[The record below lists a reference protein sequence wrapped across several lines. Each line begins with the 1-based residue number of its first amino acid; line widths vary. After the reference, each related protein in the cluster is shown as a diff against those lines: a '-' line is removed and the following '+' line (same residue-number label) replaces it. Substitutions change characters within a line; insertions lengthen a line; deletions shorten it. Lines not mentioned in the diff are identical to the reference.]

1 MSIETGRDNFSI
13 SIRSAFLK
21 KGTRQKF
28 SLLTL
33 ILISIIVL
41 SLEYFQK
48 GPIDN
53 FRSLVKDLIF
63 KGSTVFSYPSNFIE
77 EKYSLLNDHLNIY
90 EKSLIYKD
98 NQKQLEFL
106 KAENEYFKN
115 ENELLKKK
123 IDEKNLY
130 SQTLLLS
137 KVILDK
143 QSPYLKSFIINKGFN
158 DDLKIGLA
166 VTEGYYYIG
175 KIVDVNYLTSRILL
189 ASDLN
194 SKIPVTVEPGSINAI
209 LSGNGN
215 DSYAELEYLPENK
228 VVNDGSLVFTSG
240 ADGIIPPAI
249 PIGKVKTINEKKMVN
264 FFVDFGQI
272 KYVGVKK

>member
-48 GPIDN
+48 GPVDN

-63 KGSTVFSYPSNFIE
+63 RGSNFFSYPSKFIE

-90 EKSLIYKD
+90 EETLIFKN
-98 NQKQLEFL
+98 NQKELEFL

-115 ENELLKKK
+115 ENALLKKK

-130 SQTLLLS
+130 SHTLLLS

-158 DDLKIGLA
+158 DSLKIGLA

-175 KIVDVNYLTSRILL
+175 KIVDVNYLSSRVLL

-194 SKIPVTVEPGSINAI
+194 SKIPVIVEPGSINAI
-209 LSGNGN
+209 LSGNGS
-215 DSYAELEYLPENK
+215 DKYAELEYLPENK
-228 VVNDGSLVFTSG
+228 IVNNGSLVFTSG

-249 PIGKVKTINEKKMVN
+249 PIGKVESISGKKIVN
-264 FFVDFGQI
+264 FFADFNQI

>member
-33 ILISIIVL
+33 IFISIIVI

-48 GPIDN
+48 GPIDK
-53 FRSLVKDLIF
+53 FRSVTKDLIF
-63 KGSTVFSYPSNFIE
+63 KGSNIFSYPSNFFE
-77 EKYSLLNDHLNIY
+77 EKYSLLNQHLDIY
-90 EKSLIYKD
+90 EKSIIYKD

-106 KAENEYFKN
+106 KSENEYFKN
-115 ENELLKKK
+115 ENALLKKK

-158 DDLKIGLA
+158 DGLKIGLA

-175 KIVDVNYLTSRILL
+175 KIVDVNYLSSRVLL

-194 SKIPVTVEPGSINAI
+194 SKIPVIVEPGSINAI
-209 LSGNGN
+209 LSGNGDN
-215 DSYAELEYLPENK
+215 KFAELEYLPENETVK
-228 VVNDGSLVFTSG
+228 DGSLVFTSG

-249 PIGKVKTINEKKMVN
+249 PIGKVKSISEKKMVN
-264 FFVDFGQI
+264 FFVDFSQI

>member
-1 MSIETGRDNFSI
+1 MSIESGRDNFSI

-33 ILISIIVL
+33 LFISIIVL
-41 SLEYFQK
+41 SLEYFKK
-48 GPIDN
+48 GPVDK
-53 FRSLVKDLIF
+53 FRSMTKDIIF
-63 KGSTVFSYPSNFIE
+63 KGSNIFSYPSNFIE
-77 EKYSLLNDHLNIY
+77 EKYSLLNQHLSIY
-90 EKSLIYKD
+90 EETLINKD
-98 NQKQLEFL
+98 NQKELEFL

-115 ENELLKKK
+115 ENALLKQK
-123 IDEKNLY
+123 IGEKN
-130 SQTLLLS
+130 QKPQILLS

-166 VTEGYYYIG
+166 VTEDYYYIG
-175 KIVDVNYLTSRILL
+175 KLVDVNYLSSRVLL

-194 SKIPVTVEPGSINAI
+194 SKIPVIVEPGSINAI

-215 DSYAELEYLPENK
+215 DKYADLEYLPENK
-228 VVNDGSLVFTSG
+228 IVKDGSLVFTSG
-240 ADGIIPPAI
+240 SDGIIPPSI
-249 PIGKVKTINEKKMVN
+249 PIGKVETINKKKMVI
-264 FFVDFGQI
+264 FFADFNQI